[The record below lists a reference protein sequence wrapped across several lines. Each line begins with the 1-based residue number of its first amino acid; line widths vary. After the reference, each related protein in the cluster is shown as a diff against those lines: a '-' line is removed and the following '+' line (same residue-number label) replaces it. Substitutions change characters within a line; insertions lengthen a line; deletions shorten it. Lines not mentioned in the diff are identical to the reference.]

1 MGARSE
7 DSYSGGEDED
17 EYLDEDE
24 DYMGK
29 KKRGKSN
36 SNKKPR
42 KSQKTGGNKKWENAF
57 DDKGNDPNE
66 PKPEKKKRVPKP
78 KVV

>member
-7 DSYSGGEDED
+7 DSYGGGEDED
-17 EYLDEDE
+17 DED
-24 DYMGK
+24 DYLGK

-36 SNKKPR
+36 TNKKTR
-42 KSQKTGGNKKWENAF
+42 GKSQKTGVKKWENAF
-57 DDKGNDPNE
+57 DEKGNDPNE